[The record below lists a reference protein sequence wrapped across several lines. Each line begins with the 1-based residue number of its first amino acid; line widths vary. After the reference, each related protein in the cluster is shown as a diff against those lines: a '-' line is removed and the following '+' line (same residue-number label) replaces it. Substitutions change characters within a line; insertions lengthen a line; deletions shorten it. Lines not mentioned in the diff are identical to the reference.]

1 MTPLPSD
8 NEFRSLGRRCLDFAK
23 ASQSNGLDVKLS
35 LSIGRVFSF
44 NYSWENNDNLSLPAV
59 VEDKPKKK
67 TKSPSTR
74 RRDQLR
80 RANFRNRK
88 KSSLGSSGAP
98 LARNGFNMDV
108 PVVTTSKLDCP
119 VSSPSL
125 VDRSSELD
133 SSESEDSIMSTPLS
147 ALPGPS
153 SCSPTPASLPK
164 IKERMNCDSGTKL
177 CFNCQQP
184 FLNRN
189 HICYDVDEGNENQQ
203 DSQNVSVNE
212 CEDDAVSQICDK
224 FQFILQNFLQNL
236 A

>member
-1 MTPLPSD
+1 MRRHYHLNLSSRSSRTSDLAFPECCTNLSLQYLPRSMAAIPSD

-35 LSIGRVFSF
+35 LSIGQVFAF

-98 LARNGFNMDV
+98 LARNGFNMDF
-108 PVVTTSKLDCP
+108 PVVTTSKLD
-119 VSSPSL
+119 
-125 VDRSSELD
+125 
-133 SSESEDSIMSTPLS
+133 
-147 ALPGPS
+147 
-153 SCSPTPASLPK
+153 
-164 IKERMNCDSGTKL
+164 
-177 CFNCQQP
+177 
-184 FLNRN
+184 
-189 HICYDVDEGNENQQ
+189 
-203 DSQNVSVNE
+203 
-212 CEDDAVSQICDK
+212 
-224 FQFILQNFLQNL
+224 
-236 A
+236 